1 MERINNQ
8 LQTVVNDLELQPLEL
23 MPSVAYNR
31 TLQKAMLA
39 PKCSEA
45 DNEDLAK
52 ALRYAMMITG
62 IRAANMPV
70 QEDFD
75 FIKDWTRRNFPHL
88 TTDEIK
94 IAFDMAASGRLTL
107 EKNETAQAYENFSCE
122 YMGRILKAYRG
133 WAERERQYIPIN
145 EKPALPPPEA
155 NWQPIWEDIL
165 EAARTGNLETKII
178 AEPVY
183 AWLVETGQLK
193 FNPGD
198 KQALFVNAKNKY
210 RKELSDDLYFRNAA
224 KVFEAEQELEAIDSG
239 KIEGDLYLKIAIRA
253 KISAVKNHALET
265 VKNEQN
271 ANHTNP
277 TPSTH

>member
-1 MERINNQ
+1 MEINKA
-8 LQTVVNDLELQPLEL
+8 LQTVVNDLALQPLEL

-31 TLQKAMLA
+31 TLQKALLA
-39 PKCSEA
+39 PKVSEA
-45 DNEDLAK
+45 PNEDLAT

-62 IRAANMPV
+62 IRAANMPI

-122 YMGRILKAYRG
+122 YLGRILKAYRG
-133 WAERERQYIPIN
+133 WAEKERQYIPIN
-145 EKPALPPPEA
+145 EKPALPPPQA

-165 EAARTGNLETKII
+165 QSARDGSLETKII
-178 AEPVY
+178 GEPVY
-183 AWLVETGQLK
+183 QWLTETGILK
-193 FNPGD
+193 LTTED

-210 RKELSDDLYFRNAA
+210 RAELSDDLYFRNAA
-224 KVFEAEQELEAIDSG
+224 KVFEAERELEAIDNG

-253 KISAVKNHALET
+253 KISAVKIHALET
-265 VKNEQN
+265 VKKEKG
-271 ANHTNP
+271 
-277 TPSTH
+277 